1 MTDALSPTS
10 EPIVWLQ
17 DDIILG
23 GKKRVKLVFI
33 LESAQPDD
41 LKDTIESLIETG
53 LSKVE
58 MMSEILKVVEEILR
72 RDGRFDALARE
83 IGRYREIVFREDRSI
98 PFTMIEARAILSTM
112 RKWLNT
118 VERRL
123 EAQQVSRACIPA
135 V

>member
-23 GKKRVKLVFI
+23 GKKRVKMVYI
-33 LESAQPDD
+33 AESLPPED

-58 MMSEILKVVEEILR
+58 MMREILKIMEGILR

-83 IGRYREIVFREDRSI
+83 VGRYRQIVFKEDRSI
-98 PFTMIEARAILSTM
+98 PFTMIEARAVMSTM
-112 RKWLNT
+112 RKWLN
-118 VERRL
+118 VIERRL
-123 EAQQVSRACIPA
+123 EAQQV
-135 V
+135 